1 MKILIAAESYYPN
14 ADGASYAAHRLA
26 KSLKEKGHTI
36 MVVAPSKSL
45 HTGYEKREG
54 VSVFGVRSYPIL
66 VSKGFRFSPPIFIK
80 RSIEKAVRDFRPDVV
95 HIQSHFF
102 ICEQVFRA
110 AKKMKIPVVGTNHF
124 MPENLIHYFPVPR
137 SWKKTIKDS
146 AWRKFASVYEK
157 LDIVTTPTVTAAK
170 LAKGIGLNKK
180 IIPVSNGIDLERFNP
195 QNDGEYLRE
204 KYALGHDPIF
214 LYVGRLDKEKNID
227 KIIRALK
234 LIPGNIDLKFAVAGK
249 GAEKNKL
256 KRLAEKLGLEKKVVF
271 LGFVPDKDL
280 PNLYPLAT
288 CFIIAGIAELQ
299 SIVTMEAM
307 ASGLPILAANA
318 VALPELVHSGENGF
332 LFETGD
338 LKQIADSIVKIITD
352 PTLQKRMSQKSL
364 EMIKEHDETKVVSRF
379 ESFYAELAEKNER
392 NNQEA

>member
-26 KSLKEKGHTI
+26 RSLKDKGHTI
-36 MVVAPSKSL
+36 MVVAPSKTT
-45 HTGYEKREG
+45 HTGPEERDG
-54 VSVFGVRSYPIL
+54 ISVFGVRSYPIL
-66 VSKGFRFSPPIFIK
+66 VSKGFRFSPPVFIK
-80 RSIEKAVRDFRPDVV
+80 RSIEKAVKDFGPDVV

-102 ICEQVFRA
+102 VCEQVFRA
-110 AKKMKIPVVGTNHF
+110 AKKMGIPVVGTNHF
-124 MPENLIHYFPVPR
+124 MPENLIHYFPVPK

-146 AWRKFASVYEK
+146 AWRKFTSVYEK
-157 LDIVTTPTVTAAK
+157 LDIVTTPTITAAK
-170 LAKGIGLNKK
+170 LAKRIGLNKE
-180 IIPVSNGIDLERFNP
+180 IIPVSNGIDLARFNP
-195 QNDGEYLRE
+195 QNVGEYLRE
-204 KYALGHDPIF
+204 KYALGHDPIL

-234 LIPGNIDLKFAVAGK
+234 LIPANIAFKFAVAGK

-256 KRLAEKLGLEKKVVF
+256 KRLAEKLGLEKKMIF
-271 LGFVPDKDL
+271 LGFVADKDL
-280 PNLYPLAT
+280 PNLYPLAA

-318 VALPELVHSGENGF
+318 VALPELVHPEENGF
-332 LFETGD
+332 LFENGD
-338 LKQIADSIVKIITD
+338 LKQIADGIVKIFSD
-352 PTLQKRMSQKSL
+352 PALQERMSQKSL
-364 EMIKEHDETKVVSRF
+364 EMIQEHDETKIVSRF
-379 ESFYAELAEKNER
+379 ESFYAELAGNNEK

>member
-1 MKILIAAESYYPN
+1 MKILIAAESYYPS

-26 KSLKEKGHTI
+26 KGLKKRGHSI
-36 MVVAPSKSL
+36 MVVAPSKTL
-45 HTGYEKREG
+45 RTGYETRDG
-54 VSVFGVRSYPIL
+54 ISVFGVRSYPIL
-66 VSKGFRFSPPIFIK
+66 VYKGFRFSPPVFIK
-80 RSIEKAVRDFRPDVV
+80 RSIEKAVRDFDPDVV

-110 AKKMKIPVVGTNHF
+110 AKKMGIPIVGTNHF
-124 MPENLIHYFPVPR
+124 MPENLIHYFPVPK
-137 SWKKTIKDS
+137 SWKKTIKNS
-146 AWRKFASVYEK
+146 AWRKFKSVYEE
-157 LDIVTTPTVTAAK
+157 LDIVTTPTATAAK
-170 LAKGIGLNKK
+170 LAQGIGLNKK
-180 IIPVSNGIDLERFNP
+180 IIPISNGIDLARFNP
-195 QNDGEYLRE
+195 RNVGEYLRK
-204 KYALGHDPIF
+204 KYALGRVPIL

-234 LIPGNIDLKFAVAGK
+234 LIPAGINFKFAVAGK

-256 KRLAEKLGLEKKVVF
+256 KRLAEKLGLEKRVAF

-307 ASGLPILAANA
+307 ASGLPVLAANA
-318 VALPELVHSGENGF
+318 VALPELVRPGENGF

-338 LKQIADSIVKIITD
+338 LKQIADCIVKIISD
-352 PTLQKRMSQKSL
+352 PELRKRMSRNSL
-364 EMIKEHDETKVVSRF
+364 EMIEEHDETKVVSRF
-379 ESFYAELAEKNER
+379 ESFYMELAGNNEKNNR
-392 NNQEA
+392 EA